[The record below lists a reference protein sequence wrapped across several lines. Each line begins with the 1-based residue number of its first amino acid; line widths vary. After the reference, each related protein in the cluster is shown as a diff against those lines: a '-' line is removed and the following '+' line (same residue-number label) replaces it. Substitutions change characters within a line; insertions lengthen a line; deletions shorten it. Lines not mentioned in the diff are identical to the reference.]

1 MRLGWLFFFEIAL
14 VNIFIAAGI
23 VAYLPNE

>member
-14 VNIFIAAGI
+14 VNIFIVAGI
-23 VAYLPNE
+23 LTFIR